1 MYQSIFRWA
10 WSLNLLLLYQFAVA
24 GCCCCFD
31 LLVVEANL
39 FWCLFHYS
47 VWLYSPYYVILVYSI
62 RLTKSERRQRKQ
74 FVMHYF
80 LWIWLGIWPHWPS
93 FVDPRVL
100 REWVGAFVLKISKVY
115 TRQIVCWSLCVLNRF
130 HFHKPIPA
138 HNTLARAFLLC
149 FCINRCTCY
158 THYSV
163 GNEVTYPFPNLN
175 SCTVKVWEW
184 ISNFIHFNRLI
195 ITYPCWD

>member
-1 MYQSIFRWA
+1 MCETIFLVTVKRLDRGVRVTVYF
-10 WSLNLLLLYQFAVA
+10 SLSMITEPASVVSVRCCRVLLLFWFV
-24 GCCCCFD
+24 GCRGKFV
-31 LLVVEANL
+31 LM
-39 FWCLFHYS
+39 FIFYS
-47 VWLYSPYYVILVYSI
+47 VWLYSPYYVILVYLI

-100 REWVGAFVLKISKVY
+100 REWVEAFVLKISKVY
-115 TRQIVCWSLCVLNRF
+115 TRQIVCWSLCVLNGF

-149 FCINRCTCY
+149 LCINRCTC
-158 THYSV
+158 
-163 GNEVTYPFPNLN
+163 
-175 SCTVKVWEW
+175 
-184 ISNFIHFNRLI
+184 ISLTQF
-195 ITYPCWD
+195 YKD